1 MTIYPN
7 QGVYEKCHNSFET
20 NKRRIE
26 IEKYN
31 KENKWKKRGL
41 AVIPTMFGIGFG
53 LKFLNQ
59 GGALVHIY
67 RDGSVLVSHGGIEM
81 GQGLYTKMIQ
91 IASKCLN
98 IPVTKIHTSQSSTTQ
113 GTGLLPQQKFLAS
126 MRSLTLSRIR
136 LKLI

>member
-1 MTIYPN
+1 MQYPI
-7 QGVYEKCHNSFET
+7 QGVYEKCHRDFET
-20 NKRRIE
+20 DKRKKE

-41 AVIPTMFGIGFG
+41 AVIPTMFGIAFG

-98 IPVTKIHTSQSSTTQ
+98 IPVSKIHTSQSSTTQ
-113 GTGLLPQQKFLAS
+113 GTG
-126 MRSLTLSRIR
+126 
-136 LKLI
+136 

>member
-1 MTIYPN
+1 
-7 QGVYEKCHNSFET
+7 
-20 NKRRIE
+20 
-26 IEKYN
+26 
-31 KENKWKKRGL
+31 
-41 AVIPTMFGIGFG
+41 MFGIAFG

-113 GTGLLPQQKFLAS
+113 GTSLSIMLKRYDSYRMNHIDESSTTNHRIIPVRFPKFMNFFLEIFKYQS
-126 MRSLTLSRIR
+126 STEVSSQGNQ
-136 LKLI
+136 

>member
-1 MTIYPN
+1 
-7 QGVYEKCHNSFET
+7 
-20 NKRRIE
+20 
-26 IEKYN
+26 
-31 KENKWKKRGL
+31 
-41 AVIPTMFGIGFG
+41 MFGIAFG

-98 IPVTKIHTSQSSTTQ
+98 IPVSKIHTSQSSTTQ
-113 GTGLLPQQKFLAS
+113 GTGLSVIPTREYDSYGMNHDMTHQ
-126 MRSLTLSRIR
+126 LSSISYAAYRVH
-136 LKLI
+136 L

>member
-1 MTIYPN
+1 M
-7 QGVYEKCHNSFET
+7 
-20 NKRRIE
+20 
-26 IEKYN
+26 
-31 KENKWKKRGL
+31 
-41 AVIPTMFGIGFG
+41 AVIPTMFGIAFG

-98 IPVTKIHTSQSSTTQ
+98 IPVSKIHTSQSSTTQ
-113 GTGLLPQQKFLAS
+113 GIGLSVIPTSEYDSYGMNHYMTNQ
-126 MRSLTLSRIR
+126 LSSISYAAYRIH
-136 LKLI
+136 LDFFFIFSKI